1 MEGDHPLKKHGK
13 STHKKRK
20 KEQDFGIFFELC
32 LIFTTAG
39 PPFAWDSCRR
49 TRHRNQTGMMECAM
63 KKSLSQSDLRN
74 KSGNVRMNFS
84 RQETA

>member
-20 KEQDFGIFFELC
+20 REQDLGIFFELC

-39 PPFAWDSCRR
+39 PPFARDSCRR

-63 KKSLSQSDLRN
+63 ERAFHKATFGTKAAMS
-74 KSGNVRMNFS
+74 
-84 RQETA
+84 A